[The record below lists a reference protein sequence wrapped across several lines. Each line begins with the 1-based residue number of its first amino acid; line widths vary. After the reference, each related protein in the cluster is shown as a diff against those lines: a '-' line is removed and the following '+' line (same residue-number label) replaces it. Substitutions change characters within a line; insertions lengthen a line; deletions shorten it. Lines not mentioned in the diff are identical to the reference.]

1 MSESARLSWVAERL
15 RAVPAQADAS
25 LLLRH
30 AEREAI
36 PAGTFG
42 RDVPLTARGVA
53 SAQRL
58 GATLAGIRPRLSAAA
73 SPVPRCEATAKAML
87 RGAGRPEQAAP
98 DRRLGEHGPFIVN
111 AEASGAL
118 FLQVG
123 IREIVRRQLTDA
135 QPPSGMRATSE
146 GVSILLNLL
155 VGGLRSNGRLNLY
168 VTHDSI
174 LAVLA
179 ASLYRLPIDEIAW
192 PQYLDA
198 LVLWRE
204 AERMHFAWRGLP
216 ERSHPFGGQGDRLA
230 R

>member
-1 MSESARLSWVAERL
+1 MSESARLSWLTERL
-15 RAVPAQADAS
+15 HLIPAQADAA

-36 PAGTFG
+36 LPGTFG

-58 GATLAGIRPRLSAAA
+58 GATLAALRPRISAAA

-87 RGAGRPEQAAP
+87 RGAGLPERTVL
-98 DRRLGEHGPFIVN
+98 DWRLGEHGPFTVD

-123 IREIVRRQLTDA
+123 IREIVRRQLTGA
-135 QPPSGMRATSE
+135 QPPPGMRTTSE
-146 GVSILLNLL
+146 GVSILLSLL
-155 VGGLRSNGRLNLY
+155 IDALRSGARLNLY

-174 LAVLA
+174 LAVLV
-179 ASLYRLPIDEIAW
+179 ASLYRLPVDEIDW
-192 PQYLDA
+192 PRYLDA
-198 LVLWRE
+198 FLLWRE
-204 AERMHFAWRGLP
+204 ANQIHFAWRGLP
-216 ERSHPFGGQGDRLA
+216 HRSHPLGG
-230 R
+230 